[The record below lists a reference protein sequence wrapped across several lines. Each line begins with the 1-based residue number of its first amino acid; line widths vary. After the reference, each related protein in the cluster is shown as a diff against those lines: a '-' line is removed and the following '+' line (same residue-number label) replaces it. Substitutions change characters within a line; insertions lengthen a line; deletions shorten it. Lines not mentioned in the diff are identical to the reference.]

1 MRSKPRVAFL
11 VPIASRRTTED
22 WHLACAYFKQTLSS
36 IFNSTSG
43 NFCVVV
49 AGHEPPDFQ
58 LPQDP
63 RFKFLSLNHPL
74 PSRENGYRRRLFDHV
89 WYGAVKDK
97 MIKLAAAWDYA
108 KSTWNPQYVMK
119 FDWDD
124 LVSCRL
130 VDWLVSVEDGAGYLI
145 KHGWVWRSG
154 SRYLIQRTEKFDRV
168 CGSCL
173 IIRSD
178 LADKTGPFLH
188 SPDGTRFDDASLQM
202 EATDGYSLI
211 PGAAT
216 GTLLLNDS
224 HMRAEPQFAYL
235 GHRLGTVPFSAAI
248 WRIGHANNITSQ
260 LHLTQTVRMFL
271 GRIRRTRLITSNL
284 KKEFMLG

>member
-1 MRSKPRVAFL
+1 MNERPKIAFL
-11 VPIASRRTTED
+11 IPIASARSVKD
-22 WHLACAYFKQTLSS
+22 WRLACAHFKQTLSS
-36 IFNSTSG
+36 IFNSTNG
-43 NFCVVV
+43 NYCVVV

-63 RFKFLSLNHPL
+63 RFKFLSLDHPW
-74 PSRENGYRRRLFDHV
+74 PSQENGY
-89 WYGAVKDK
+89 YAAVKDK
-97 MIKLAAAWDYA
+97 MIKLGAAWNYA
-108 KSTWNPQYVMK
+108 KSTWNPQYVIK
-119 FDWDD
+119 FDSDD
-124 LVSCRL
+124 LISSRL
-130 VDWLVSVEDGAGYLI
+130 VDWLGSAENEAGYLI

-154 SRYLIQRTEKFDRV
+154 SRYLIQRAEYFDRV

-178 LADKTGPFLH
+178 LADETGPFLH
-188 SPDGTRFDDASLQM
+188 SPDGTRFDDVGRQM
-202 EATDGYSLI
+202 EATDPHSLI
-211 PGAAT
+211 PGAAI

-224 HMRAEPQFAYL
+224 HMRAEPQFAFL
-235 GHRLGTVPFSAAI
+235 GHRLGTVPFSAAV
-248 WRIGHANNITSQ
+248 WRIGHANNVTSL